1 MITDRASSS
10 GHGELLRQSLAAIN
24 SLEAEVARLEH
35 ELEATRAADLDEP
48 IALIGAACR
57 FPGGVTDLDSYWHL
71 LENGVDAV
79 TAVTPERRALG
90 GWKSGDRWHAGLL
103 DNIDQFDARFF
114 GISAREANTMDPQ
127 QRLVLEVGWQALEDS
142 GHAPGALAGSSTGV
156 FIGLTT
162 SDYGQLIQNGGCPPD
177 VYIATGN
184 AHNAT
189 AGRLS
194 FVLGLQGPSIAV
206 DTACSSSLVAVHLA
220 CLSLRA
226 RNCRMALAGGV
237 NVLLSE
243 QLFEYFY
250 AWGMMSPGGKCKPFD
265 ASADGFVRS
274 EGCGMVVLKR
284 LSDAL
289 ADGDRI
295 RAIIRGSAVNQDGR
309 SSGLTVPNGPAQE
322 AVIRQALT
330 SAGVEPADIGYV
342 ESHGTGTSLG
352 DPIEAQALAA
362 VLGAGRNAENPLLIG
377 SVKANLGHTESAAGI
392 AGLLKAVLSLERERI
407 PGQIHFRQINPKIDW
422 AGMPVAIPVQI
433 HDWPR
438 GSRRRLAGVSS
449 FGFSGTNAH
458 LILEEAPVEKEAAAN
473 LERPLHVV
481 TLSGRTVE
489 AYAHVATDLAACLAR
504 TPASLPNVAYTLGVG
519 RTHFRERGAI
529 IVRDMSELQQKLAAG
544 KVLRRAVG
552 HVRGK
557 LAFLFTGQ
565 GSQWTGMC
573 RDLYDT
579 HPVFRDA
586 LDECAQKLPLERPLI
601 DVIYG
606 SQGALLD
613 QTAYTQPAL
622 FAVEWSLAQLWKS
635 WGIEPDVVLG
645 HSVGEYVALCVA
657 GVWTLSDGLRIITER
672 ARLMQLLGPGWG
684 MTAVQTGPEK
694 IEDILH
700 GFDISIAA
708 RNASAST
715 VVSGRLQE
723 LAVVEKLMAAA
734 GIKSVRLAVSHGF
747 HSSQMDQAAEN
758 FSRFLGSMETHE
770 PQCRIVSSVTG
781 AFTDR
786 AELGQAEYWRR
797 QVRHA
802 VEFHAGIMT
811 LAGAGYDLFLEIG
824 PAPVLCGLGRQSI
837 GAEGQLWAPSVR
849 RERGAWEQILE
860 SLAQLYVAGA
870 DVDWRG
876 FDAPYFRR
884 SVSLPT
890 YPFEREQYWF
900 VPSPSPA
907 PKPDTAAH
915 PLLGSRFAVAG
926 TLETYIWEN
935 ELSTTTLPYLEDH
948 CVQGEIIF
956 PATAYIEM
964 TVAAAREIY
973 GDLPVAVTEIEY
985 RKPLFL
991 TADPVRMQLS
1001 LSPSDGRVRIHAR
1014 SDSSKPW
1021 TLCAQSFVKT
1031 VEQPADACPPQDFES
1046 RAEGQMSGAEFYE
1059 SFQKRGNMWGPAF
1072 QGMRHAWLR
1081 HDEAWSEIE
1090 VPESIR
1096 SGIERYCVHPA
1107 VADACGHVL
1116 AALAS
1121 AQATTNS
1128 GAFVGQAIDRVCIY
1142 QRPRGNRLFVHGQV
1156 VPVSNSAVVR
1166 GDVRVFDADGTLISH
1181 LQGAQMRYLDQQSA
1195 GKISEW
1201 FYRILWREALLS
1213 ANPLPVVGEWLILSG
1228 QEVAL
1233 ADALAANMRAAN
1245 LPSTVVTDHA
1255 QSQLHEVFGHA
1266 PTAGVVY
1273 LWGLDAREPAGGP
1286 AAASCEIGG
1295 LLELIRVMAKN
1306 AEGRIWIVTSG
1317 LEEVDNAVREEA
1329 VWQAPL
1335 RGLARSVAVEHSEL
1349 WGGLID
1355 LDPDASPAENADVL
1369 WHYLQS
1375 PGGEDQVAVR
1385 AGRLFAARLEHCT
1398 IPETASV
1405 VLRRDCC
1412 YLITGGLGGL
1422 GLQVARWMVGHGA
1435 SRLVL
1440 MGRTPLPDRSM
1451 WSALAADHPQL
1462 SQVTAIRELE
1472 SAGATVH
1479 LAHLDVSD
1487 SRAVSRY
1494 FASYKQECW
1503 PPIRG
1508 VVHAAGILEPRLLAD
1523 LTPEQCERS
1532 LLPKIGAWVLD
1543 RELEDELLDFFVMFS
1558 SASALR
1564 GTPRLGAYAAANSF
1578 LDALACRRH
1587 GRGQPALS
1595 VNWGLW
1601 SEAGMALGYESNSV
1615 RELAERGVG
1624 SMTNE
1629 QGLEALARLMQQP
1642 AAQIAVLP
1650 VDWRK
1655 WAELYPSYIGSPLLT
1670 SLFEKPRERA
1680 AAGLNGQLAR
1690 KPRSQPELAGYLA
1703 GALASVLGFNARQL
1717 DPDTPISNFGIDSLT
1732 ALEFKHRIEADLGLA
1747 VSMVRFLQGPTLAQ
1761 LSAEIEPLMRQ
1772 SSDADAIVEPEDA
1785 GALLAR
1791 VDDLTEAELDAALV
1805 RLLNNGVSL

>member
-1 MITDRASSS
+1 MSTDRVSSS

-24 SLEAEVARLEH
+24 SLEAEVARLEQ
-35 ELEATRAADLDEP
+35 ELEAARAADLDEP
-48 IALIGAACR
+48 VALIGAACR
-57 FPGGVTDLDSYWHL
+57 FPGGVNDLDSYWHL

-79 TAVTPERRALG
+79 TTVTPERRALG

-114 GISAREANTMDPQ
+114 GISAREAATMDPQ

-142 GHAPGALAGSSTGV
+142 GHAPGALAGTSTGV

-162 SDYGQLIQNGGCPPD
+162 SDYGQLIHDGGCPPD

-184 AHNAT
+184 AHNAA

-243 QLFEYFY
+243 QPFEYFY
-250 AWGMMSPGGKCKPFD
+250 AWGMMSPVGKCQPFD

-274 EGCGMVVLKR
+274 EGCGIVVLKR

-289 ADGDRI
+289 ADGDHI

-322 AVIRQALT
+322 AVIRQAL
-330 SAGVEPADIGYV
+330 AAADVEPADIGYV

-362 VLGAGRNAENPLLIG
+362 ALGGGRSAENPLLIG
-377 SVKANLGHTESAAGI
+377 SVKANLGHTESAAGV

-407 PGQIHFRQINPKIDW
+407 PAQVHFRQINPKIDW
-422 AGMPVAIPVQI
+422 AGTSVQIPVQT

-438 GSRRRLAGVSS
+438 GPRRRLAGVSS

-458 LILEEAPVEKEAAAN
+458 LILEEAPAEKEAAAN

-481 TLSGRTVE
+481 TLSARTAE
-489 AYAHVATDLAACLAR
+489 AFANVTTDVAACPAR
-504 TPASLPNVAYTLGVG
+504 APAPLPDVAYTLGVG
-519 RTHFRERGAI
+519 RTHFRERGAVI
-529 IVRDMSELQQKLAAG
+529 ARDISELQQKLAAG
-544 KVLRRAVG
+544 KVIRRAAG
-552 HVRGK
+552 QVRGK

-565 GSQWTGMC
+565 GSQWPGMC
-573 RDLYDT
+573 RDLYGT

-586 LDECAQKLPLERPLI
+586 LDECAQKLPLERPLL

-606 SQGALLD
+606 SEGALLD

-622 FAVEWSLAQLWKS
+622 FAIEWSLAQLWKS

-657 GVWTLSDGLRIITER
+657 GVWTLADGLRIITER
-672 ARLMQLLGPGWG
+672 ARLMQRLGPGWG

-694 IEDILH
+694 IEDILR
-700 GFDISIAA
+700 GFDVSIAA

-723 LAVVEKLMAAA
+723 LAEVEKLMAAA

-747 HSSQMDQAAEN
+747 HSSQMDQAAQD
-758 FSRFLGSMETHE
+758 FARFLDSVETHE
-770 PQCRIVSSVTG
+770 PRCRIVSSVTG
-781 AFTDR
+781 AFTDH
-786 AELGQAEYWRR
+786 AELAKAEYWRR

-802 VEFHAGIMT
+802 VEFHAGMRT
-811 LAGAGYDLFLEIG
+811 LAAAGYDLFLEIG

-837 GAEGQLWAPSVR
+837 GAEGQLWAPSIR
-849 RERGAWEQILE
+849 RERGAWDQILE

-884 SVSLPT
+884 SVPLPT
-890 YPFEREQYWF
+890 YPFERQRCWF
-900 VPSPSPA
+900 A
-907 PKPDTAAH
+907 DTRTPKPDTAAH
-915 PLLGSRFAVAG
+915 PLLGPRFVVAG
-926 TLETYIWEN
+926 APETYIWEN
-935 ELSTTTLPYLEDH
+935 TISTTALPYLEDH
-948 CVQGEIIF
+948 CVQGAVIL

-973 GDLPVAVTEIEY
+973 GDLPVEVTEIEY

-1001 LSPSDGRVRIHAR
+1001 LSPADGRVRIHAR

-1021 TLCAQSFVKT
+1021 TLCAQSHVKI
-1031 VEQPADACPPQDFES
+1031 VEQPAGASPPQNFEAG
-1046 RAEGQMSGAEFYE
+1046 AESQMSGAEFYDV
-1059 SFQKRGNMWGPAF
+1059 FHKRGNMWGPAF
-1072 QGMRHAWLR
+1072 RGMRQTWLR

-1096 SGIERYCVHPA
+1096 GGIERYCVHPA

-1121 AQATTNS
+1121 AKATTNS

-1142 QRPRGNRLFVHGQV
+1142 QPPRGDRLFVHGQV
-1156 VPVSNSAVVR
+1156 LPVSNSAVFR
-1166 GDVRVFDADGTLISH
+1166 GDVRVFDADGTLVSH
-1181 LQGAQMRYLDQQSA
+1181 LHGAQMRYLDQQPS
-1195 GKISEW
+1195 GGVSEW
-1201 FYRILWREALLS
+1201 FYRIMWREAQLS
-1213 ANPLPVVGEWLILSG
+1213 ANSRPAVREWLILSG
-1228 QEVAL
+1228 RDVAL
-1233 ADALAANMRAAN
+1233 ADALAGNMRAAN
-1245 LPSTVVTDHA
+1245 LPSTVVTGHT
-1255 QSQLHEVFGHA
+1255 QSRLHEVFGRA
-1266 PTAGVVY
+1266 QTVGVVC
-1273 LWGLDAREPAGGP
+1273 LWGLDAREPAGEP

-1295 LLELIRVMAKN
+1295 LLELIRLMAKN
-1306 AEGRIWIVTSG
+1306 AAGRLWIVTAG
-1317 LEEVDNAVREEA
+1317 LEEVDNAVREKA

-1355 LDPDASPAENADVL
+1355 LDPAASAAENADAL
-1369 WHYLQS
+1369 WRYLQS

-1385 AGRLFAARLEHCT
+1385 AGRLLAARLERCT

-1405 VLRRDCC
+1405 MLRRDCS

-1422 GLQVARWMVGHGA
+1422 GLQVARWMVRHGA
-1435 SRLVL
+1435 TRLLL
-1440 MGRTPLPDRSM
+1440 MGRTPLPDRSA
-1451 WSALAADHPQL
+1451 WRALAADHPQL
-1462 SQVTAIRELE
+1462 KQVAAVRELE
-1472 SAGATVH
+1472 NAGATVH
-1479 LAHLDVSD
+1479 LAYLDVSD

-1508 VVHAAGILEPRLLAD
+1508 VIHAAGVLEPRLLAD
-1523 LTPEQCERS
+1523 LTPDECEQS

-1543 RELEDELLDFFVMFS
+1543 RALEDEPLDFFVMFS
-1558 SASALR
+1558 SASTLLS
-1564 GTPRLGAYAAANSF
+1564 TPRLGAYAAANSF
-1578 LDALACRRH
+1578 LDALACRRR

-1595 VNWGLW
+1595 VNWGVW
-1601 SEAGMALGYESNSV
+1601 SEAGFALSYDPNSL
-1615 RELAERGVG
+1615 RGLAERGLG

-1642 AAQIAVLP
+1642 AAQLAVLP
-1650 VDWRK
+1650 IDWRK
-1655 WAELYPSYIGSPLLT
+1655 WAELYPSDSASPLLT
-1670 SLFEKPRERA
+1670 SLLEKPRDRA
-1680 AAGLNGQLAR
+1680 TAGLNGHPAR
-1690 KPRSQPELAGYLA
+1690 EPRSQAELAGYLA
-1703 GALASVLGFNARQL
+1703 GALASVLGFDASQL
-1717 DPDTPISNFGIDSLT
+1717 DPNTPINSFGIDSLT
-1732 ALEFKHRIEADLGLA
+1732 ALEFKHRIEFDLGLA

-1761 LSAEIEPLMRQ
+1761 LCAEIEPLMKQ
-1772 SSDADAIVEPEDA
+1772 SSHGVAIAEPEDA
-1785 GALLAR
+1785 GSLLAR

-1805 RLLNNGVSL
+1805 RLLDDGVSL